1 MTREKAI
8 FCWSGGKDSA
18 LCLHRIK
25 EKYEI
30 VSLLTTVN
38 SAYGRISMHGVR
50 EQLLDLQCKS
60 IGLPLHKISLGNSCC
75 NEEYEQAMRTTL
87 EMFKSKS
94 VSKVIFGDIFL
105 QDLKEYRQKQL
116 ATIEME
122 GIFPLWM
129 ESTKDLVD
137 EFIQLGFKGITCCV
151 SDAYLDK
158 SMVGRFIDNKFI
170 ESLPSNVDPCGE
182 YGEFHSFTYDGPIF
196 EWPVKFSVGEKVYR
210 QIEQPENV
218 CSLDNNHPLP
228 RRKARGHW
236 YCDLVSKDV
245 VAKVAN

>member
-18 LCLHRIK
+18 LCLHRVK
-25 EKYEI
+25 EKYDI

-60 IGLPLHKISLGNSCC
+60 VGLPLHKISLGNSCC
-75 NEEYEQAMRTTL
+75 NEEYEQAMRTSL
-87 EMFKSKS
+87 ELFKSKG
-94 VSKVIFGDIFL
+94 VTKVIFGDIFL

-116 ATIEME
+116 AAIEME

-129 ESTKDLVD
+129 EPTKDLAE
-137 EFIQLGFKGITCCV
+137 EFIDSGFKSITCCV
-151 SDAYLDK
+151 SDAWLDER
-158 SMVGRFIDNKFI
+158 MVGRVIDRDFI
-170 ESLPSNVDPCGE
+170 ESLPPEVDPCGE

-196 EWPVKFSVGEKVYR
+196 DRPVEFSIGEKVYR
-210 QIEQPENV
+210 PIENLESV
-218 CSLDNNHPLP
+218 CSLDNSHPLP

-236 YCDLVSKDV
+236 YCDLVSKDG
-245 VAKVAN
+245 AAN